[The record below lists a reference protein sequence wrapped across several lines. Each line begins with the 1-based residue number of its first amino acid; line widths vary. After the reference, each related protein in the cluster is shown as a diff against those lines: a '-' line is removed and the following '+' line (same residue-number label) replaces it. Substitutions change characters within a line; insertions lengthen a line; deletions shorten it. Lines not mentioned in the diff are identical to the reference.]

1 MEDTADITNTDNLE
15 DVQNV
20 NEPDNTDNSKLEQS
34 YKPDETDNNADNNNS
49 NELILGKFKT
59 QDDLIKAYSE
69 LEQNQGKKSQEYA
82 ELKAKAEIVDN
93 LQKKQQELAEL
104 YGFNNVD
111 ELQTSLNQKKVD
123 TDLANFVADEYAKH
137 INKVEYPDE
146 MRNLLLQYK
155 QNPDN
160 EVLSMIK
167 NEFPIEIIEQV
178 AVSTQNYKG
187 QLEQLK
193 NQALEKQEY
202 ERAEQYLQS
211 NIAKYNE
218 ERYFQNQEFKNIY
231 TELFKAFGTDLNT
244 DYAIEQIEKYV
255 QARIQLNYK
264 QQKMKT
270 ENDNITN
277 NLNGFQDDSVSH
289 GAVKSVLDMTPEELS
304 LALRTTYKK

>member
-20 NEPDNTDNSKLEQS
+20 NEPDITDNSSLEQS
-34 YKPDETDNNADNNNS
+34 DKPDDTGNNADDNNG

-59 QDDLIKAYSE
+59 QEDLIKAYSE

-82 ELKAKAEIVDN
+82 ELKAKAEIADN

-123 TDLANFVADEYAKH
+123 TDLAHFVADEYAKH

-155 QNPDN
+155 QNPDD

-167 NEFPIEIIEQV
+167 SEFPLDIVEQV
-178 AVSTQNYKG
+178 AVSTQNHKG

-193 NQALEKQEY
+193 HQALEKQEY
-202 ERAEQYLQS
+202 ERAEKYLQS
-211 NIAKYNE
+211 NIAKYDD

-255 QARIQLNYK
+255 QARIQLNNK

-270 ENDNITN
+270 ENDKITN
-277 NLNGFQDDSVSH
+277 NLNGFQDDSVPP
-289 GAVKSVLDMTPEELS
+289 GAGKSVLDMTPEELS
-304 LALRTTYKK
+304 HALRTTYKK